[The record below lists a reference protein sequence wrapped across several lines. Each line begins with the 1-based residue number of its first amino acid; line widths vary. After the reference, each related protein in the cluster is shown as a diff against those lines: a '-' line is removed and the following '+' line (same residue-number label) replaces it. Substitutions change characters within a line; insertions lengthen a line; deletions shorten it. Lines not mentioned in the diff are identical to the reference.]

1 MKFGIDSK
9 LKAHSRP
16 DCSFGWRLLFVQYC
30 TLDQCDTCER
40 AAAATQVSPNS
51 EAENTNE
58 ESPPGGAQ
66 LDQARDTST
75 AGAPDEQAAS
85 KNASPVDADDDGEE
99 DEEGCAFCK
108 FMKGGGCKAE
118 FEAWEKC
125 VADSRESGDFV
136 GQCADI
142 TEALQAC
149 MNHTDN
155 KDYYQLFLDD
165 QEEYVR
171 DQREKDQ
178 QEATAEQD
186 VEGKGSSNGTN
197 NCTNTVHEVS
207 KVKEADKR

>member
-1 MKFGIDSK
+1 MQAKGVD
-9 LKAHSRP
+9 
-16 DCSFGWRLLFVQYC
+16 
-30 TLDQCDTCER
+30 
-40 AAAATQVSPNS
+40 AATQGSPKAEIVHIDEVSQ
-51 EAENTNE
+51 
-58 ESPPGGAQ
+58 PGSAQ
-66 LDQARDTST
+66 LDDARDEST
-75 AGAPDEQAAS
+75 AGAPDEEAAS
-85 KNASPVDADDDGEE
+85 KTDPPGDADDDEEE

-118 FEAWEKC
+118 FVAWEKC

-149 MNHTDN
+149 MNHADN

-178 QEATAEQD
+178 QEGMSEATDEQGVAGEGSNNSTKD
-186 VEGKGSSNGTN
+186 VREGSN
-197 NCTNTVHEVS
+197 VEIADER
-207 KVKEADKR
+207 KVTG